1 MYGSVNRKRKKDGTF
16 YRDYWYYACK
26 HRLEL
31 DGHKCSYRKQVH
43 QERVNSAVE
52 EFISKIVKNPKFEEA
67 IKQKINARIDT
78 AEIETE
84 IESLNKKLRQLNMS
98 KEKLGKTMDSLDM
111 FDEFYN
117 KKYDDMQLR
126 LNGLYRDIAE
136 TEKELS
142 AVYER
147 LENIRKDKISQEK
160 VYQFLLFFDIIYPKF
175 TDAEKKE
182 FLGSIIERIEINP
195 EPTENGQILKKIKF
209 RIPIC
214 YDGNDG
220 NDTEISVPTEKVT
233 VETVVLLSHK
243 KPDGHINVKVKF
255 GEGEGKVPLDN
266 IAKRTE
272 TYKTKSE

>member
-1 MYGSVNRKRKKDGTF
+1 M
-16 YRDYWYYACK
+16 
-26 HRLEL
+26 RLL
-31 DGHKCSYRKQVH
+31 CVRQRL
-43 QERVNSAVE
+43 Q
-52 EFISKIVKNPKFEEA
+52 IVM
-67 IKQKINARIDT
+67 
-78 AEIETE
+78 
-84 IESLNKKLRQLNMS
+84 L
-98 KEKLGKTMDSLDM
+98 M

-220 NDTEISVPTEKVT
+220 NGTEISVPTEKVT
-233 VETVVLLSHK
+233 VETVCLL
-243 KPDGHINVKVKF
+243 
-255 GEGEGKVPLDN
+255 
-266 IAKRTE
+266 AKMPH
-272 TYKTKSE
+272 

>member
-1 MYGSVNRKRKKDGTF
+1 MQ
-16 YRDYWYYACK
+16 
-26 HRLEL
+26 EL
-31 DGHKCSYRKQVH
+31 
-43 QERVNSAVE
+43 
-52 EFISKIVKNPKFEEA
+52 ILP
-67 IKQKINARIDT
+67 
-78 AEIETE
+78 EIEAE
-84 IESLNKKLRQLNMS
+84 IESLNKKLRQLNMA

-182 FLGSIIERIEINP
+182 FLGNIIERIEINP

-220 NDTEISVPTEKVT
+220 NGTEISVPTEKLT
-233 VETVVLLSHK
+233 VETVCLM
-243 KPDGHINVKVKF
+243 
-255 GEGEGKVPLDN
+255 
-266 IAKRTE
+266 
-272 TYKTKSE
+272 TKI